1 MAWAVRYV
9 SMSSDRRRADE
20 ANRRADEAN
29 RRVDEERRAWREVLD
44 HEQQRAAEERREL
57 REALAYERQRAN
69 EMADEIRKFLPRIAA
84 LSEQIAPD
92 RPSQPNLPAPE
103 PDDANV
109 RSDD

>member
-1 MAWAVRYV
+1 
-9 SMSSDRRRADE
+9 
-20 ANRRADEAN
+20 
-29 RRVDEERRAWREVLD
+29 
-44 HEQQRAAEERREL
+44 
-57 REALAYERQRAN
+57 
-69 EMADEIRKFLPRIAA
+69 MADEIRKFLPRIAA